1 MSGALQHRPDLH
13 DHLAPPG
20 SEVNSYIKVSD
31 VATTDNFPQEHPVY
45 EFTSKTT
52 INEAL
57 HGLAEHNYLSAPVW
71 DEESKKY
78 LGFVDVCDLLAVS
91 VSLDSLVHLLPVGM
105 LTSPKKSKANTS
117 PALAEIFESGSS
129 PSSPWCPVE
138 EGTPMKVVL
147 KLLATKAR
155 RVPVLSKTT
164 GRVKQIISQSAVVA
178 LLHERLKSD
187 VLPDTPM
194 NSGVGI
200 KEVLG
205 VSENDKARDAFEMM
219 VEKNIS
225 AVAVFDADGALLS
238 CISTKDIRVLP
249 RIESAG
255 LDGVNPL
262 DLTAREFVSMVRL
275 ATEKDG
281 KTHAACVAV
290 PVDSSLSVVLGKMA
304 VTKVHRVFIVHQDH
318 RAVGVISA
326 SDIIFILNNAQ
337 PRE

>member
-1 MSGALQHRPDLH
+1 
-13 DHLAPPG
+13 
-20 SEVNSYIKVSD
+20 
-31 VATTDNFPQEHPVY
+31 
-45 EFTSKTT
+45 
-52 INEAL
+52 
-57 HGLAEHNYLSAPVW
+57 
-71 DEESKKY
+71 
-78 LGFVDVCDLLAVS
+78 
-91 VSLDSLVHLLPVGM
+91 
-105 LTSPKKSKANTS
+105 
-117 PALAEIFESGSS
+117 
-129 PSSPWCPVE
+129 
-138 EGTPMKVVL
+138 
-147 KLLATKAR
+147 
-155 RVPVLSKTT
+155 
-164 GRVKQIISQSAVVA
+164 
-178 LLHERLKSD
+178 
-187 VLPDTPM
+187 
-194 NSGVGI
+194 VGI

-205 VSENDKARDAFEMM
+205 VGENDKARDAFDMM

-225 AVAVFDADGALLS
+225 AVAVFDVDGALLS

-262 DLTAREFVSMVRL
+262 DLTAREFVSLVRL

-304 VTKVHRVFIVHQDH
+304 ATKVHRVFIVHQDR